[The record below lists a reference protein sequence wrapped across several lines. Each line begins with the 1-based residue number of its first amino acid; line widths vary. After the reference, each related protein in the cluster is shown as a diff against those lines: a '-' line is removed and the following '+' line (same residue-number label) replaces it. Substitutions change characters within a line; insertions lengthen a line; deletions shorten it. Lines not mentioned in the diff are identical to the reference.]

1 MRKILA
7 ILCLFSYATMLHCI
21 AEGNGSRTPEFGT
34 SEVYVYQELLGA
46 IEKLQDTINSTNN
59 VLHFMK
65 YKENYNELK
74 KNLIQN
80 FEQARLKLEKE
91 LNEYYQFNQLT
102 DFQYNLLKL
111 KTFNISQN
119 INNLRKI

>member
-1 MRKILA
+1 
-7 ILCLFSYATMLHCI
+7 MLHCI